1 MNLQKVIDSNKLY
14 DLYNQIFDYFSLTIY
29 DLESKLDTNL
39 NIENFKNKLET
50 FSDNHF
56 KNALNEF
63 NEEMRKLKDQI
74 PEDFLKIESISKD
87 IRDNFNHFLND
98 NFFDDKVFYNL
109 KSRLKSSL
117 DRISKIYS

>member
-74 PEDFLKIESISKD
+74 PEDFLKIEGISKD
-87 IRDNFNHFLND
+87 IRDSFNHFLND